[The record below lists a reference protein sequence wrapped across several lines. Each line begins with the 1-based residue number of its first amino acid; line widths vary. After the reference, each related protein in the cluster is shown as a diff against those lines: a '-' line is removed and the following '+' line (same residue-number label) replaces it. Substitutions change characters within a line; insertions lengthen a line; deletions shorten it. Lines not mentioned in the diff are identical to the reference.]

1 MLSLQGSF
9 PNNFDHHPT
18 SSYDPQA
25 RSNRKRKADP
35 QDNERL
41 SKRLGRLNIGMV
53 PPLSSALRSEGA
65 HSYRLTGP
73 IADTGDLAGPN
84 LKRLYATVEDD
95 TSANQA
101 AHSLPPYNQP
111 LGSGR
116 SHSHGLDDQGS
127 SCTGEH
133 MQMDDSKHKVYI
145 YNIDDELSSSE
156 SEAEEGRL
164 IFLPDIEKAL
174 RANRIPPVV
183 RANPDGQL
191 AGHNLEDMQ
200 LVLYNVPASLTI
212 APEHDNVRK
221 AIVEARQRARE
232 RQRRDS
238 SGYTDSTPSTP
249 AASSN
254 YGNTD
259 DDVMDLS

>member
-9 PNNFDHHPT
+9 PNNYDHRPT

-41 SKRLGRLNIGMV
+41 SKRLGRLNIG
-53 PPLSSALRSEGA
+53 
-65 HSYRLTGP
+65 
-73 IADTGDLAGPN
+73 PN

-111 LGSGR
+111 LGAG
-116 SHSHGLDDQGS
+116 HGHGLDDQGS
-127 SCTGEH
+127 RCTGEH

-232 RQRRDS
+232 RQRRNS

>member
-9 PNNFDHHPT
+9 PNNYDHRPT

-41 SKRLGRLNIGMV
+41 SKRLGRLNIG
-53 PPLSSALRSEGA
+53 
-65 HSYRLTGP
+65 
-73 IADTGDLAGPN
+73 PN

-111 LGSGR
+111 LGAG
-116 SHSHGLDDQGS
+116 HGHGLDDQGS
-127 SCTGEH
+127 RCTGEH

-174 RANRIPPVV
+174 RANRIP
-183 RANPDGQL
+183 RF
-191 AGHNLEDMQ
+191 
-200 LVLYNVPASLTI
+200 LYNVPASLTI

-232 RQRRDS
+232 RQRRNS